1 MARHVAAST
10 VPRWRLRGSK
20 EKRSEATAE
29 KPGRGLQ
36 RAAPAPMFHPFDA
49 MERWFEGMFPARL
62 RRRFG
67 GGWPSWDE
75 LPAVFEDRMPS
86 VDVVDRDNEILVRA
100 EIPGV
105 DKKDLDVSMTEDS
118 VCIKGSVQHEK
129 EEEKG
134 EYYRRETASGSFAR
148 TVYLPGEV
156 DTNKVKAK
164 FKDGILEMTLPKLKQ
179 SKRQK
184 ISLD

>member
-1 MARHVAAST
+1 MKTKRRELTEA
-10 VPRWRLRGSK
+10 VPRRDIDV
-20 EKRSEATAE
+20 
-29 KPGRGLQ
+29 
-36 RAAPAPMFHPFDA
+36 FDE
-49 MERWFEGMFPARL
+49 M
-62 RRRFG
+62 
-67 GGWPSWDE
+67 
-75 LPAVFEDRMPS
+75 DRMFDTMTHRGWLRPFHDMWPEWVGFGETFGPS
-86 VDVVDRDNEILVRA
+86 TPQVDVIDRDEEILVRA
-100 EIPGV
+100 EVPGV
-105 DKKDLDVSMTEDS
+105 DKKDLDGSMTEDS